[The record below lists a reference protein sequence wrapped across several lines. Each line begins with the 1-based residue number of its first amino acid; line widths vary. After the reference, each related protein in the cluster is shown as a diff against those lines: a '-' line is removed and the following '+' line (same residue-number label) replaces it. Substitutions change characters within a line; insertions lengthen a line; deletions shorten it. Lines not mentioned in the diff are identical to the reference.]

1 MRLSGGRLG
10 QVKPGVATPGYDRD
24 ATQVG
29 IVHFGPGAF
38 WRAHQCVYT
47 DDAMARSGGDWGIS
61 AVSLNSPRAR
71 DALAP
76 QDGLYTLA
84 IRDVERSYRV
94 IGAVKEVLFAGED
107 HEAIVERLC
116 APETKFVTLTI
127 TEKGYA
133 LDGSGKLDVNN
144 PMIQADL
151 ANPDQPS
158 SAMGYI
164 VLATRLRLSKGL
176 PSLCVVSCD
185 NLPDNG
191 DRLRRAC
198 AELAAEME
206 TDTALFN
213 EIRRN
218 MRFPN
223 TMVDSITPATDDA
236 ILNDVEAALGLRDEG
251 AVQREAFTQWV
262 IEDDLPED
270 RPDWAGAGAI
280 LTSDVAAFEKTKLR
294 ILNGAH
300 SSLTYMGLLLGHDT
314 IFKAVADPVLDGFVD
329 TMIREETI
337 PTIDAPTGLELA
349 EYWSETRARFANPN
363 IEHRL
368 EQISHDGSLKIPARI
383 LPVIEASGPVAKRA
397 MLVVAAWIV
406 WTRQRRLMALDP
418 VDKAFFRLSDLPDA
432 SLAIDD
438 YALALLTHPQLFG
451 ALFIKHVE
459 LRTDVLKLAVTVEK
473 LGLAAV
479 LKDYS

>member
-1 MRLSGGRLG
+1 MRLSGGTLS
-10 QVKPGVATPGYDRD
+10 QVKSGVAKPDFDRD
-24 ATQVG
+24 NTKVG

-47 DDAMARSGGDWGIS
+47 DDAIALSGGDWGIC

-94 IGAVKEVLFAGED
+94 IGAVKEALFAGED
-107 HEAIVERLC
+107 HEAIVDRLC

-133 LDGSGKLDVNN
+133 LDGNGKLDVSN
-144 PMIQADL
+144 PMIRSDL
-151 ANPDQPS
+151 ETPDQPS

-164 VLATRLRLSKGL
+164 VLATRLRLSRGL

-198 AELAAEME
+198 AELAAEMDAE
-206 TDTALFN
+206 TALFN
-213 EIRRN
+213 EIRRK
-218 MRFPN
+218 MHFPN
-223 TMVDSITPATDDA
+223 TMVDSITPATDA
-236 ILNDVEAALGLRDEG
+236 QILEDVEAALGLRDEA

-262 IEDDLPED
+262 IEDDLPDD

-280 LTSDVAAFEKTKLR
+280 ITSDVAAFEKTKLR

-300 SSLTYMGLLLGHDT
+300 STLTYMGLLLGHQT
-314 IFKAVADPVLDGFVD
+314 ILQAVADPALDAFVD
-329 TMIREETI
+329 AMIREEAI
-337 PTIDAPTGLELA
+337 ATIDAPAGLDLSD
-349 EYWSETRARFANPN
+349 YWVQTRARFANPN
-363 IEHRL
+363 IVHRL

-383 LPVIEASGPVAKRA
+383 LPVIQALGLKARRAALAVAS
-397 MLVVAAWIV
+397 WIV
-406 WTRQRRLMALDP
+406 WTRQRRLSGEDP
-418 VDKAFFRLSDLPDA
+418 TDKALFRLPNLPAA

-451 ALFIKHVE
+451 ALFIKNVD
-459 LRTDVLKLAVTVEK
+459 LRTDVLTLAVTIESV
-473 LGLAAV
+473 GLAAV

>member
-1 MRLSGGRLG
+1 MRLSGDTLG
-10 QVKPGVATPGYDRD
+10 QVKAGVATPDYDREGTD
-24 ATQVG
+24 IG

-38 WRAHQCVYT
+38 WRAHQCVFT
-47 DDAMARSGGDWGIS
+47 DDAIARSGGDWGIS

-94 IGAVKEVLFAGED
+94 IGAVKEVLFAGDD
-107 HEAIVERLC
+107 HEVIVERLC
-116 APETKFVTLTI
+116 AATTKFVTLTI

-164 VLATRLRLSKGL
+164 VLATRLRLSQGL
-176 PSLCVVSCD
+176 PGLCVVSCD

-191 DRLRRAC
+191 DCLRRAC
-198 AELAAEME
+198 AELAAEMGA
-206 TDTALFN
+206 DTELYN

-218 MRFPN
+218 MHFPN
-223 TMVDSITPATDDA
+223 TMVDSITPATDKG
-236 ILNDVEAALGLRDEG
+236 ILSDVEDALGLRDD
-251 AVQREAFTQWV
+251 AAIQREAFTQWV
-262 IEDDLPED
+262 IEDDLPKD

-280 LTSDVAAFEKTKLR
+280 ITSDVAGYERTKLR

-300 SSLTYMGLLLGHDT
+300 SSLTYMGLMLGHQT
-314 IFKAVADPVLDGFVD
+314 IFEAVSDPVLDGLVD
-329 TMIREETI
+329 AMIRQEAI
-337 PTIDAPTGLELA
+337 STIDAPSGLNLKD
-349 EYWSETRARFANPN
+349 YWADTRARFANPH

-383 LPVIEASGPVAKRA
+383 LPVIGALGLKARRAS
-397 MLVVAAWIV
+397 LVVATWIV
-406 WTRQRRLMALDP
+406 WTRQRRLSGQDP
-418 VDKAFFRLSDLPDA
+418 VDKAFFRLPNLPDA
-432 SLAIDD
+432 TLGMDD

-451 ALFIKHVE
+451 ALFIKNVD
-459 LRTDVLKLAVTVEK
+459 LRTEVLTLAVTIDRA
-473 LGLAAV
+473 GLSAV
-479 LKDYS
+479 LKEYA